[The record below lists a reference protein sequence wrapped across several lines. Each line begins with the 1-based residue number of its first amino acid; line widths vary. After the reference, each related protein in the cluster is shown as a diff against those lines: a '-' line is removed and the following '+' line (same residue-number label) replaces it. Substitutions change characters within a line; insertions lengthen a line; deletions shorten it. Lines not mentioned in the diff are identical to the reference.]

1 MITKAIFF
9 KAAKRA
15 RILIRCCFACN
26 ARLLQNVGKGG
37 NRGVVVQIMK
47 ESRMVKNGW
56 HKLGTKQGGHL
67 IKNVL
72 LLSLPSP
79 LEQQNG
85 NWANLLW
92 TELVFCWTSRLD
104 HLPPCPLPLD
114 TPKIW
119 TQKTKLLIFLQFW
132 IFQAF
137 HLCTK
142 NFNFNQFAIYAAPPF
157 L

>member
-15 RILIRCCFACN
+15 RILIRCCFVCN

-72 LLSLPSP
+72 LLSLSPPLSNRMGIEQICCGQSWYFVGPVGLTTSLLPPSP
-79 LEQQNG
+79 QTPPKFGHKKNKIIEFF
-85 NWANLLW
+85 ALLDISS
-92 TELVFCWTSRLD
+92 LSFV
-104 HLPPCPLPLD
+104 
-114 TPKIW
+114 
-119 TQKTKLLIFLQFW
+119 
-132 IFQAF
+132 
-137 HLCTK
+137 
-142 NFNFNQFAIYAAPPF
+142 Y
-157 L
+157 